1 MPPKGS
7 TPFLRSDRHV
17 GVRRSRKWRVES
29 RKYRTPKPQVVK
41 GSREKRGS
49 LLSTFNFRL
58 STSSVL
64 YSAQRRLSQPRG
76 GFMRGSHTPERR
88 SIVNVVG
95 IHHRKTARR
104 CYSCDRFLP
113 PPAFPAFAFIL
124 RAVGDGRG
132 HSLRYVRTAPGEDEP
147 QAADWRRRRF
157 DSRYSGRTDDQPP
170 AQLHVYRPRLT
181 VLFPCELAHL
191 HSLRRF
197 DPGGQ

>member
-76 GFMRGSHTPERR
+76 GFMRDSHALQYS
-88 SIVNVVG
+88 SIV
-95 IHHRKTARR
+95 IHLEIPHRNPPRPYYSLHR
-104 CYSCDRFLP
+104 CLTP
-113 PPAFPAFAFIL
+113 PTFPGF
-124 RAVGDGRG
+124 
-132 HSLRYVRTAPGEDEP
+132 E
-147 QAADWRRRRF
+147 
-157 DSRYSGRTDDQPP
+157 
-170 AQLHVYRPRLT
+170 
-181 VLFPCELAHL
+181 
-191 HSLRRF
+191 
-197 DPGGQ
+197 